1 MTTIDY
7 YYSTRSNF
15 TYLGAARLNAM
26 AARYGRTIVHRPILL
41 SETMP
46 AIGGMPFGQRP
57 VMLRNYAMTDALRHA
72 AHLGIE
78 LLREPIHHMG
88 PVELPSG
95 IVIAGQRA
103 VGRGEAGDVDELSR
117 LVLEALWRF
126 DRDIAD
132 EAVVAELVATAGYAD
147 PRALIEEALT
157 EAVQAELAR
166 NNTEAIIRGVIGAP
180 SYFVDNE
187 YFYGQDRLDFV
198 ERKLAAAQ

>member
-26 AARYGRTIVHRPILL
+26 TARYGRTIVHRPILL

-46 AIGGMPFGQRP
+46 AIGGMPFGERP

>member
-46 AIGGMPFGQRP
+46 AIGGMPFGERP

>member
-1 MTTIDY
+1 
-7 YYSTRSNF
+7 
-15 TYLGAARLNAM
+15 
-26 AARYGRTIVHRPILL
+26 
-41 SETMP
+41 
-46 AIGGMPFGQRP
+46 
-57 VMLRNYAMTDALRHA
+57 
-72 AHLGIE
+72 
-78 LLREPIHHMG
+78 MG